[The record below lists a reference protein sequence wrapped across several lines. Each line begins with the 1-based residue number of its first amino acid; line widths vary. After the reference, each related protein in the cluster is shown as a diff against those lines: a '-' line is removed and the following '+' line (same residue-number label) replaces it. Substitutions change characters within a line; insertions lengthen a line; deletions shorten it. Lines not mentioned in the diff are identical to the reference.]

1 MPTFGTVEKERKKAE
16 KEARFA
22 AKKAKADEAKKNAPP
37 KAEKKEK
44 KVETAV
50 VEPYVEETPPGQ
62 KKSGSTV
69 RLFIFSSEGS

>member
-1 MPTFGTVEKERKKAE
+1 MEKERKKAE

-50 VEPYVEETPPGQ
+50 VEPYVEETLPGQ